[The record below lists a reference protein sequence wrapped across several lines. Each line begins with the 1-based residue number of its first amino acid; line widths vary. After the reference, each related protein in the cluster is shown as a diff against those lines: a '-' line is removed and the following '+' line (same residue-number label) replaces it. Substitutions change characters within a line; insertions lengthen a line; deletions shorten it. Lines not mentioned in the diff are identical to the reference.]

1 MDERSI
7 MRDLEAVPK
16 QTRDE
21 LTLARI
27 HQRERDFG
35 LAPFQ
40 GGASETLAASQ
51 ARLRVLNELRC
62 NWERGFK
69 GGRAWRYPKLT
80 ALLKQKPLG
89 FWNERQ
95 EMSASEI
102 AADIEHEL
110 TPFQV
115 DLRKSDAAAA
125 ARTYLRIMDEA
136 HALPPKRLNRLM
148 SCLPHLESKKAEFWL
163 RRQEFTAVETL
174 ACEKLELPRFAGD
187 SPMSLA
193 AEKTRARILY
203 EMHEKTWFK
212 SAYFGGYRSIVSE
225 LKEKDAAF
233 WFAHQE
239 FDAAELLELRFT
251 QARKRAAKRK
261 RWMLIL
267 GFASMILAF
276 AASLMTGAGESVP
289 GLLGSLGK
297 FICAA
302 GWLVGLCFFGL
313 YALLKDMSP
322 D

>member
-27 HQRERDFG
+27 HQRERDFD
-35 LAPFQ
+35 LTPFQ

-51 ARLRVLNELRC
+51 KRLRVLKEFRD
-62 NWERGFK
+62 NWQRYFK
-69 GGRAWRYPKLT
+69 GGLAWRYLKLT

-110 TPFQV
+110 APFQV
-115 DLRKSDAAAA
+115 DLRKSDGDA

-239 FDAAELLELRFT
+239 FNAAELLELRFT

-261 RWMLIL
+261 RQLLIL

-276 AASLMTGAGESVP
+276 TASLMTGAGESAAGFP
-289 GLLGSLGK
+289 GSLAK
-297 FICAA
+297 FICFA